1 MYLHLEIWVK
11 VINCF
16 KKGFYLDEIL
26 NSGIITPIFYKSGG
40 ISQIELPDFERL
52 VSDCAKLKKLD
63 ELLNHLKR
71 NNHRVLIFC
80 QVL

>member
-1 MYLHLEIWVK
+1 ML
-11 VINCF
+11 
-16 KKGFYLDEIL
+16 KKGYYLDEIL
-26 NSGIITPIFYKSGG
+26 NYGIITPIFYKSGG

-63 ELLNHLKR
+63 ELLNNLQR

-80 QVL
+80 QVLFIY